1 LWVIPAL
8 AFFITLE
15 LGDITTVSAVLDSLS
30 LVVETLTFVCFVV
43 GRMAAAGVRSGRR
56 VLLLRAVAV
65 RESLIVLSVVT
76 TFIFGIS
83 RLLTPAAAD
92 KFSLS
97 ADGLVDEIEM
107 VAAEVL
113 TVFDTFDQRAN
124 TFSVDVVL
132 RIGEIGVS
140 AAVFILFGC
149 CLTIAGTVTLSLFLK
164 FGFHKRD
171 VGTASI
177 TLSSDGS
184 GVLAVA

>member
-1 LWVIPAL
+1 M
-8 AFFITLE
+8 
-15 LGDITTVSAVLDSLS
+15 G
-30 LVVETLTFVCFVV
+30 
-43 GRMAAAGVRSGRR
+43 
-56 VLLLRAVAV
+56 
-65 RESLIVLSVVT
+65 
-76 TFIFGIS
+76 
-83 RLLTPAAAD
+83 
-92 KFSLS
+92 
-97 ADGLVDEIEM
+97 
-107 VAAEVL
+107 AAEVF
-113 TVFDTFDQRAN
+113 TVFDMCDERAN

-149 CLTIAGTVTLSLFLK
+149 CLTIAGTVTLCLFLK